1 MRKMMK
7 LGIKRYRYVTWHIH
21 KLTFS
26 VSHLRSLCITVPVC
40 RRKILCQALGS
51 LNFIVFIIQLLC
63 LQWPY
68 FLDKDRQ
75 IHILNILCSSSC

>member
-1 MRKMMK
+1 MK
-7 LGIKRYRYVTWHIH
+7 LGIKRSRYVTWHIH

-26 VSHLRSLCITVPVC
+26 VSHSRSLYQCSWKNIVP
-40 RRKILCQALGS
+40 RKILCQALES
-51 LNFIVFIIQLLC
+51 LNFTVFIIQLLC

-75 IHILNILCSSSC
+75 IHILNILCSSSY